1 MNFANL
7 ITLTTDFG
15 LQDPYVGQM
24 KGAILRRN
32 VTARI
37 IDLTH
42 GIPPHD
48 VLAAAIT
55 LRTSYSYFPGGSI
68 HLVVVDPGV
77 GSQRSILAASGDG
90 HLFIAPDNGIL
101 SLLAADNRLQEVH
114 RVENSA
120 LFPSEVS
127 CTFHGRD
134 IMAPVAAAL
143 AAGMPLDKVGA
154 SIDFADCVRLD
165 LPQARIT
172 GRGIEGQ
179 VLHVDHFGNIR
190 TSITSAVLSRF
201 QPGSF
206 QGIEIG
212 GEWINAITT
221 TYSQRPPGDLIAVI
235 DSSGYLELAVN
246 KGSAAEVIGCRPGDP
261 VVVHMKEEEI
271 TQPGKT
277 ILQEREK

>member
-24 KGAILRRN
+24 KGAILKRN

-48 VLAAAIT
+48 VLSAAIT
-55 LRTSYSYFPGGSI
+55 LRTSYSYFPDGSI

-77 GSQRSILAASGDG
+77 GSQRSILAAVGDG
-90 HLFIAPDNGIL
+90 HLFIAPDNGTL
-101 SLLAADNRLQEVH
+101 TLLAADGKLQEVH
-114 RVENSA
+114 RVENRA

-143 AAGMPLDKVGA
+143 AAGMPLDKVGTA
-154 SIDFADCVRLD
+154 VDFGDCVRLD
-165 LPQARIT
+165 VPQPRIT
-172 GRGIEGQ
+172 EQGIEGQ
-179 VLHVDHFGNIR
+179 VLQVDRFGNIR
-190 TSITSAVLSRF
+190 TTITTAALSRF
-201 QPGSF
+201 QPDSF
-206 QGIEIG
+206 NGIEIG
-212 GEWINAITT
+212 RERINAIAT

-246 KGSAAEVIGCRPGDP
+246 KGSAAEVTGCRPGDP
-261 VVVHMKEEEI
+261 VTVHMKSRI
-271 TQPGKT
+271 
-277 ILQEREK
+277 ERG

>member
-24 KGAILRRN
+24 KGAILKRN

-48 VLAAAIT
+48 VLTAALT
-55 LRTSYSYFPGGSI
+55 LRTSYSYFPDGTI

-77 GSQRSILAASGDG
+77 GSQRSILAATGDG

-101 SLLAADNRLQEVH
+101 SLLAADNRLKHVH
-114 RVENSA
+114 RVENRT

-143 AAGMPLDKVGA
+143 AAGMPLNRVGPEV
-154 SIDFADCVRLD
+154 SFADCERLD
-165 LPQARIT
+165 LPRPRISAQ
-172 GRGIEGQ
+172 GIEGQ
-179 VLHVDHFGNIR
+179 VLHIDRFGNVR
-190 TSITSAVLSRF
+190 TTITTALLSRF

-206 QGIEIG
+206 ACIEIG
-212 GEWINAITT
+212 GERINTIAT
-221 TYSQRPPGDLIAVI
+221 TYSQCPPGDLIAVI
-235 DSSGYLELAVN
+235 DSSGYLEIAVN
-246 KGSAAEVIGCRPGDP
+246 KGSAAEVTGCGPGDP
-261 VVVHMKEEEI
+261 VIVRMKNQAMAE
-271 TQPGKT
+271 
-277 ILQEREK
+277 